1 VARGAAD
8 AGRAT
13 ARATRATAS
22 GTARA
27 GKATARG
34 ARKVGKATRRLTY
47 AGGAGRTGLGR
58 LIELSAGNS
67 ACDALVTVAL
77 ASTVFFGVPVGEAR
91 GSVAL
96 YLVITMLPFALLA
109 PFVGPIL
116 DRFRSGRRYVMAGT
130 LFGRGLLCFAMAAAV
145 GPGDLPTLFIGALGV
160 LVLSKAYNVS
170 RAAIMP
176 SVLPADITLVS
187 ANARVAL
194 FTLVSAG
201 VAVPVG
207 AGLTAW
213 LGSAMILRVAMV
225 GFLLLGVVAVRLPRH
240 IDSPDT
246 EEEGAAPRWRTLL
259 KVGPA
264 VAEAVWANVAIRV
277 FSGFLLFFLLFLVQ
291 DEAVPWLAAAEPWAR
306 DPFFDIPKTIALLA
320 GAAGLGGLAGA
331 AVANWTRNH
340 APQLIVLA
348 TLAMTVVTAIVTA
361 VFFGVWT
368 ALAISLVAAFSQ
380 ELGKLALDAIVQREI
395 GEEVRSST
403 FGVVEAVLQLAW
415 VFGGLVGLVLS
426 LTGSSLAGLVTL
438 SVALTAALG
447 WLLISRRKRVRATK
461 AELRRR
467 RAEAAGP
474 AEAATA
480 HAEPGTRGETATYDS
495 ASVNGSAPADGPAAA
510 YDSAT
515 VNGSAAAHDSASAYD
530 EPTPY
535 DETLPYDAPRGGE
548 EPPPRKE
555 KLDSTKPLTNPNG

>member
-1 VARGAAD
+1 MGRGVAAT
-8 AGRAT
+8 GRAT
-13 ARATRATAS
+13 ARAGKATAG

-34 ARKVGKATRRLTY
+34 AQRVGKAARRLTY

-67 ACDALVTVAL
+67 ACDAMVTVAL

-96 YLVITMLPFALLA
+96 YLVVTMLPFALLA

-194 FTLVSAG
+194 FTLVTAG
-201 VAVPVG
+201 AAVPLG

-213 LGSAMILRVAMV
+213 LGSAAVLRIAMV

-240 IDSPDT
+240 VDSPDL

-264 VAEAVWANVAIRV
+264 VAEAVWANVAVRV

-291 DEAVPWLAAAEPWAR
+291 DKAVPWLAATTSPGA
-306 DPFFDIPKTIALLA
+306 FFDIPKTIALLA
-320 GAAGLGGLAGA
+320 GAAGLGGLVGA
-331 AVANWTRNH
+331 VVANWARNH
-340 APQLIVLA
+340 APQLIVLL
-348 TLAMTVVTAIVTA
+348 TLALAALTIVVTAI
-361 VFFGVWT
+361 FFGIWA
-368 ALAISLVAAFSQ
+368 ALAVSLVAAFAQ

-426 LTGSSLAGLVTL
+426 LTQSGRAGLVTL
-438 SVALTAALG
+438 AVALTAAFG
-447 WLLISRRKRVRATK
+447 WLLFARRRRVRATK
-461 AELRRR
+461 AKLARQ
-467 RAEAAGP
+467 RAEAGERDP
-474 AEAATA
+474 R
-480 HAEPGTRGETATYDS
+480 RGD
-495 ASVNGSAPADGPAAA
+495 
-510 YDSAT
+510 
-515 VNGSAAAHDSASAYD
+515 
-530 EPTPY
+530 
-535 DETLPYDAPRGGE
+535 TLDP
-548 EPPPRKE
+548 
-555 KLDSTKPLTNPNG
+555 TKPLTNPHG

>member
-1 VARGAAD
+1 MARGAAD

-13 ARATRATAS
+13 VRAGKATAG

-34 ARKVGKATRRLTY
+34 AQKVGKATRKLTY
-47 AGGAGRTGLGR
+47 ANGAGRTGLGR

-67 ACDALVTVAL
+67 AGDALVTVAL

-96 YLVITMLPFALLA
+96 YLVITMLPFGLLA

-116 DRFRSGRRYVMAGT
+116 DKFRSGRRYVMAGT

-160 LVLSKAYNVS
+160 LVLSKSYNVS

-176 SVLPADITLVS
+176 SVLPADINLVS

-201 VAVPVG
+201 VAVPIG

-213 LGSAMILRVAMV
+213 LGSAFVLRVAMV
-225 GFLLLGVVAVRLPRH
+225 AFLLLGVVAVRLPRH
-240 IDSPDT
+240 VDSPDV

-264 VAEAVWANVAIRV
+264 VAEAVWANVSIRV

-291 DEAVPWLAAAEPWAR
+291 DKAVPWLAAEEPWAQ
-306 DPFFDIPKTIALLA
+306 DPFFDIPRTIALLA
-320 GAAGLGGLAGA
+320 GAAGLGGLVGA
-331 AVANWTRNH
+331 VVANWTRNNS
-340 APQLIVLA
+340 PQLIVLV
-348 TLAMTVVTAIVTA
+348 TLAVTSVTTIATAI
-361 VFFGVWT
+361 FFGVWT
-368 ALAISLVAAFSQ
+368 ALAISLITAFAQ

-403 FGVVEAVLQLAW
+403 FGVVEAMLQLAW

-426 LTGSSLAGLVTL
+426 LTQSSVAGLVTPAVL
-438 SVALTAALG
+438 LTAALG
-447 WLLISRRKRVRATK
+447 WLLIARRKRVRATAAK
-461 AELRRR
+461 LRMK
-467 RAEAAGP
+467 RAEA
-474 AEAATA
+474 
-480 HAEPGTRGETATYDS
+480 S
-495 ASVNGSAPADGPAAA
+495 
-510 YDSAT
+510 
-515 VNGSAAAHDSASAYD
+515 
-530 EPTPY
+530 
-535 DETLPYDAPRGGE
+535 
-548 EPPPRKE
+548 EPPPRTDT
-555 KLDSTKPLTNPNG
+555 LDTTKPLTNPNG